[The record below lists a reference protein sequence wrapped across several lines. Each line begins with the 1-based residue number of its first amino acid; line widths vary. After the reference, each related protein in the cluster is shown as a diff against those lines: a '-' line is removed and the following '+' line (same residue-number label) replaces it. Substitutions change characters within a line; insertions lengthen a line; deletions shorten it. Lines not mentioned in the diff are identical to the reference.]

1 MYAIGEF
8 MAAIGD
14 VPVIEDG
21 AEIRLRSRD
30 NFAVSPLLRK
40 ALAGKTADL
49 IVAPRDRAELLRVI
63 QQAVR
68 LRIPLVPRGGG
79 TANYGQSV
87 PLAGGIL
94 LDLRGLDG
102 ILWQRDGR
110 VRCGSGIRMDLLDA
124 ALRPRG
130 WEVRIHPSTRKASTL
145 AGFIA
150 GGSGGMGSCGFG
162 MLRDR
167 GNITALQMLSI
178 EDKPR
183 TLELRGR
190 DVELVHHAYGT
201 NGIITEVELPLAPA
215 WAWREVI
222 LAFPDYPSAA
232 RFGVRL
238 GKEAGILKK
247 LISIHEAPAPAMM
260 RALGGLV
267 PAGMTAVFTML
278 APSTRDAADD
288 MIAEFGGTLLADH
301 AEGEGPYGAPIYEFA
316 YGHGLRQIQKSHP
329 QTTVLQGM
337 FPADGLLETLTRIHR
352 RLGHVGPM
360 RSEIFLS
367 DGEVVGLGSPYIP
380 FQDPAQ
386 MAELVQAMQAEGAQI
401 ANSHTTG
408 LRGVGIKSIGA
419 RELAFKREMDPHHL
433 LNPGQMEAEAVA
445 SALPTDGWRF
455 RKAG

>member
-8 MAAIGD
+8 VASIGD

-40 ALAGKTADL
+40 ALAGKAADL
-49 IVAPRDRAELLRVI
+49 IVAPRDVAELRHVVR
-63 QQAVR
+63 QAVR

-102 ILWQRDGR
+102 IIWQRDGA
-110 VRCGSGIRMDLLDA
+110 VRCGSGMRMDLLDA

-130 WEVRIHPSTRKASTL
+130 WEVRIHPSTRKASTV

-178 EDKPR
+178 EAEPR
-183 TLELRGR
+183 SLELRGR

-215 WAWREVI
+215 WDWREVI
-222 LAFPDYPSAA
+222 LGFPDYLSAT
-232 RFGVRL
+232 RFGLRL
-238 GKEAGILKK
+238 AKEAGILKK
-247 LISIHEAPAPAMM
+247 LISIHEAPAPSMM

-278 APSTRDAADD
+278 APPTRDAADD
-288 MIAEFGGTLLADH
+288 LVAEHGGTLISDH
-301 AEGEGPYGAPIYEFA
+301 AEGAGPYGAPIYEFA

-337 FPADGLLETLTRIHR
+337 FPAEGLAESLARVHR
-352 RLGHVGPM
+352 RVGHAGPM
-360 RSEIFLS
+360 RTELFLS
-367 DGEVVGLGSPYIP
+367 DGEVVP
-380 FQDPAQ
+380 
-386 MAELVQAMQAEGAQI
+386 
-401 ANSHTTG
+401 
-408 LRGVGIKSIGA
+408 
-419 RELAFKREMDPHHL
+419 
-433 LNPGQMEAEAVA
+433 
-445 SALPTDGWRF
+445 
-455 RKAG
+455 